1 MIFIKNMEEKNT
13 TNKEKPISTL
23 PEIYQNILGSL
34 LVAYSSSH
42 EAMRFNVARDLA
54 GFVNALIIF
63 SKVKDTKAKYS
74 DKTYGELIEKAT
86 SQIDNALLIYRD
98 GGDAGAALVLLGE
111 ATDTLK
117 RIIITR
123 EMIKEGFEVYSNPLG
138 TQTLERDT
146 QSKNYRRV

>member
-1 MIFIKNMEEKNT
+1 MEEKET
-13 TNKEKPISTL
+13 KTKEKSFSNL
-23 PEIYQNILGSL
+23 PDIYQNILGSL

-42 EAMRFNVARDLA
+42 EAMRFNVARDMA

-63 SKVKDTKAKYS
+63 SKAKDLKAKNS
-74 DKTYGELIEKAT
+74 EMTYGEMVEEATTEIDDALI
-86 SQIDNALLIYRD
+86 LYRD
-98 GGDAGAALVLLGE
+98 GGDAGAALVLLGK

-138 TQTLERDT
+138 TQSLERDT
-146 QSKNYRRV
+146 QSKNYRRLS

>member
-1 MIFIKNMEEKNT
+1 MEEKEIK
-13 TNKEKPISTL
+13 NKEKPISHL
-23 PEIYQNILGSL
+23 PDIYQNILGSL

-42 EAMRFNVARDLA
+42 EAMRFNVARDMA

-63 SKVKDTKAKYS
+63 SKAKDLKAKNS
-74 DKTYGELIEKAT
+74 EMTYGEMVKEATTEIDDALI
-86 SQIDNALLIYRD
+86 LYRD
-98 GGDAGAALVLLGE
+98 GGDAGAALVLLGK

-138 TQTLERDT
+138 TQSLERDT
-146 QSKNYRRV
+146 QSKNYRRLS

>member
-1 MIFIKNMEEKNT
+1 MEEKET
-13 TNKEKPISTL
+13 KNKEKPISHL
-23 PEIYQNILGSL
+23 PDIYQNILGSL

-42 EAMRFNVARDLA
+42 EAMRFNVARDMA

-63 SKVKDTKAKYS
+63 SKAKDLKAKNS
-74 DKTYGELIEKAT
+74 EMTYGEMVKEATTEIDDALI
-86 SQIDNALLIYRD
+86 LYRD
-98 GGDAGAALVLLGE
+98 GGDAGAALVLLGK

-138 TQTLERDT
+138 TQSLERDT
-146 QSKNYRRV
+146 QSKNYRRLS

>member
-1 MIFIKNMEEKNT
+1 MEEKET
-13 TNKEKPISTL
+13 KNKEKPISHL
-23 PEIYQNILGSL
+23 PDIYQNILGSL

-42 EAMRFNVARDLA
+42 EAMRFNVARDMA

-63 SKVKDTKAKYS
+63 SKAKDLKAKNS
-74 DKTYGELIEKAT
+74 EMTYGEMVKEATTEIDEALI
-86 SQIDNALLIYRD
+86 LYRD
-98 GGDAGAALVLLGE
+98 GGDAGAALVLLGK

-138 TQTLERDT
+138 TQSLERDT
-146 QSKNYRRV
+146 QSKNYRRLS

>member
-1 MIFIKNMEEKNT
+1 MEEKET
-13 TNKEKPISTL
+13 KTKEKSFSNL
-23 PEIYQNILGSL
+23 PDIYQNILGSL

-42 EAMRFNVARDLA
+42 EAMRFNVARDMA

-63 SKVKDTKAKYS
+63 SKAKDLKAKNS
-74 DKTYGELIEKAT
+74 EMTYGEMVKEATTEIDDALI
-86 SQIDNALLIYRD
+86 LYRD
-98 GGDAGAALVLLGE
+98 GGDAGAALVLLGK

-138 TQTLERDT
+138 TQSLERDT

>member
-1 MIFIKNMEEKNT
+1 MEEKET
-13 TNKEKPISTL
+13 KTKEKSFSNL
-23 PEIYQNILGSL
+23 PDIYQNILGSL

-42 EAMRFNVARDLA
+42 EAMRFNVARDMA

-63 SKVKDTKAKYS
+63 SKAKDLKAKNS
-74 DKTYGELIEKAT
+74 EMTYGEMVKEATTEIDDALI
-86 SQIDNALLIYRD
+86 LYRD
-98 GGDAGAALVLLGE
+98 GGDAGAALVLLGK

-138 TQTLERDT
+138 TQSLERDT
-146 QSKNYRRV
+146 QSKNYRRLS

>member
-1 MIFIKNMEEKNT
+1 MEEKET
-13 TNKEKPISTL
+13 KTKEKSFSNL
-23 PEIYQNILGSL
+23 PDIYQNILGSL

-42 EAMRFNVARDLA
+42 EAMRFNVARDMA

-63 SKVKDTKAKYS
+63 SKAKDLKAKNS
-74 DKTYGELIEKAT
+74 EMTYGDMVKEATTEIDDALI
-86 SQIDNALLIYRD
+86 LYRD
-98 GGDAGAALVLLGE
+98 GGDAGAALVLLGK

-138 TQTLERDT
+138 TQSLERDT
-146 QSKNYRRV
+146 QSKNYRRLS